1 MKQHETTTLL
11 LPRIALLAKFGDSAP
26 LLATTAAMLL
36 ESWREDLGALK
47 LCLAAQDSHGCTKAI
62 HSLKGS
68 IGFFAEDNFFQEA
81 ADMETMA
88 RCDRLDEV
96 LLRMPGFELKLNR
109 FVDQLEEMRE
119 SLC

>member
-1 MKQHETTTLL
+1 M
-11 LPRIALLAKFGDSAP
+11 AKFGGSAP
-26 LLATTAAMLL
+26 LLAHSAGLFLVSWEGEL
-36 ESWREDLGALK
+36 ENLK
-47 LCLAAQDSHGCTKAI
+47 RCIQTDDSHGCAKAI